1 MNNLEQLKR
10 ELLKNK
16 NKCIQ
21 IEKKIDELEKQ
32 KEKSYERCRLF
43 NGQLY
48 YFSNS
53 NGSINFDMDNYI
65 KTDNERYELGNY
77 FQTREEAEK
86 AVEKRRIYTQL
97 KDLALNL
104 NNGKKINWSDSTQ
117 HKWVIVLDNSK
128 NILSSY
134 AYTYIG
140 QEVGQIYCLNS
151 LFLDIAKQE
160 IGEENLKKLF
170 E

>member
-10 ELLKNK
+10 ELFENK

-77 FQTREEAEK
+77 FQTKEEAEK

-97 KDLALNL
+97 KDLALKL
-104 NNGKKINWSDSTQ
+104 NKGREICWNDFKQAKYCISRDVEYDELIGIPTR
-117 HKWVIVLDNSK
+117 
-128 NILSSY
+128 
-134 AYTYIG
+134 AY
-140 QEVGQIYCLNS
+140 QEMGQIYCLDEN
-151 LFLDIAKQE
+151 FLEVAKRKM
-160 IGEENLKKLF
+160 GEKNLRKLF